1 MRVLMIGGTGNFSGR
16 ITERIA
22 AAGHEVALYIT
33 ARNARFR
40 AASRRG

>member
-22 AAGHEVALYIT
+22 AARPRGDAL
-33 ARNARFR
+33 
-40 AASRRG
+40 